1 MEAATQFST
10 RSGVKKMASTERMD
24 TSQIAIALKDTSQIS
39 STPLP
44 EDIPDL
50 RMTIFH
56 NEMEAATKMSN
67 GSAPVDLKDR
77 PQIAN
82 SPHPEDLEDLRMTI
96 NNNKMASKE
105 ARLAP
110 RYSSTISGAFSD
122 WSECREGAFCR
133 QINTEKCHCF
143 DEKRPASVIHDGH
156 WQPQESEDSESEAE
170 RPNKT
175 DGSNRLKIASVYH
188 KCTECGAHHKV
199 PQYSPKRE
207 ATLEAVQEKEADEA
221 EMTNSIANTEISLG
235 STLEEVLL
243 QDTMQIDPQEEE
255 AEAEAMADP
264 LEIVEF
270 IQAANI
276 PQQETPEI
284 IILEEVI
291 NVVDSEEED
300 HIPDTDDEEEA
311 LAYGRLIRD
320 TLYWPGGIHHLH
332 VVYPVPYV
340 PIRREI

>member
-1 MEAATQFST
+1 
-10 RSGVKKMASTERMD
+10 
-24 TSQIAIALKDTSQIS
+24 
-39 STPLP
+39 
-44 EDIPDL
+44 
-50 RMTIFH
+50 
-56 NEMEAATKMSN
+56 
-67 GSAPVDLKDR
+67 
-77 PQIAN
+77 
-82 SPHPEDLEDLRMTI
+82 
-96 NNNKMASKE
+96 
-105 ARLAP
+105 
-110 RYSSTISGAFSD
+110 
-122 WSECREGAFCR
+122 
-133 QINTEKCHCF
+133 
-143 DEKRPASVIHDGH
+143 
-156 WQPQESEDSESEAE
+156 
-170 RPNKT
+170 
-175 DGSNRLKIASVYH
+175 
-188 KCTECGAHHKV
+188 V

-221 EMTNSIANTEISLG
+221 EMTNSITNTEISLDQE
-235 STLEEVLL
+235 LEEVLL
-243 QDTMQIDPQEEE
+243 QDTMQIDPQEDE
-255 AEAEAMADP
+255 AEAEAMVDP

-284 IILEEVI
+284 TILEEVI